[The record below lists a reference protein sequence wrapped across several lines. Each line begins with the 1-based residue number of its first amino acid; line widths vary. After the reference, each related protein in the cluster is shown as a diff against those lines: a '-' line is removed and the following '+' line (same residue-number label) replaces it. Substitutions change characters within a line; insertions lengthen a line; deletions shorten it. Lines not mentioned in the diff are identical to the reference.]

1 MISPRVSAIR
11 RVILKRHCTHVLICD
26 PADVEY
32 VSGFRSSN
40 ATLLVSRKK
49 LDLFT
54 DFRYKEAAQAF
65 CDKNRSWDFHL
76 IEQGNFQFLSGAV
89 EPGSVMGIQ
98 SDVMTVDQFHELKR
112 ALKKVK
118 FLPLSSELGSL
129 SVQKTENELSYMRKA
144 ARIGD
149 KAFKAILPEIRQGM
163 KEAELAKLLELYCL
177 KYGSD
182 KPSFDTIVL
191 FGKRSALPHGRPGE
205 KKLSKNDFILF
216 DFGCTVNGFCS
227 DMSRTVVYGK
237 ASPEQRHIYDIVF
250 RAQAQARSEA
260 RAGIKAGKLDK
271 AARDVI
277 TGEKLGEYFGHA
289 TGHGVGL
296 KIHEKPRISH
306 NNDVALLENSVVT
319 IEPGVYIPDLG
330 GVRIEDMV
338 VLGKSGSTLITHS
351 PRNLIELDL

>member
-1 MISPRVSAIR
+1 MTISRVSAIR
-11 RVILKRHCTHVLICD
+11 RIILKRNCTHILISD

-40 ATLLVSRKK
+40 ATLLISRRK
-49 LDLFT
+49 LDLYT
-54 DFRYKEAAQAF
+54 DFRYKETAQAF
-65 CDKNRSWDFHL
+65 CAKNPVWNFHL
-76 IEQGNFQFLSGAV
+76 IEQGNYRFLSGAV

-112 ALKKVK
+112 TLKKVK

-129 SVQKTENELSYMRKA
+129 AVQKTEDELYFMRKA

-149 KAFKAILPEIRQGM
+149 KAFKSVLPEIKEGM
-163 KEAELAKLLELYCL
+163 TERELAKLLETYCL
-177 KYGSD
+177 RYGSD
-182 KPSFDTIVL
+182 RPSFDTIVL
-191 FGKRSALPHGRPGE
+191 FGTRSALPHGRPGE
-205 KKLSKNDFILF
+205 KKLSNNDFILF

-237 ASPEQRHIYDIVF
+237 ASPRQRHIYDVVF

-260 RAGIKAGKLDK
+260 KAGIKASKLDK
-271 AARDVI
+271 AARDLI
-277 TGEKLGEYFGHA
+277 TKEKLGEYFGHA

-296 KIHEKPRISH
+296 KIHEKPRISQK
-306 NNDVALLENSVVT
+306 NDTALLENSVVT
-319 IEPGVYIPDLG
+319 IEPGVYVPDLG

-338 VLGKSGSTLITHS
+338 VLDKSGSTLVTHS